1 MKKILVFAGFIF
13 LAGCMSSPPTPTQQ
27 ETKFEKIFSFPGA
40 SKENLYDKSLQWMG
54 RFVEIILYQG
64 PVEGKIICNIERVSS
79 SRNSDTGFYTIYTEI
94 DVKESRAR
102 ITLTF
107 PSISKEEIEKNREEI
122 FKDYESY
129 MNAKK
134 AADW

>member
-1 MKKILVFAGFIF
+1 
-13 LAGCMSSPPTPTQQ
+13 
-27 ETKFEKIFSFPGA
+27 
-40 SKENLYDKSLQWMG
+40 MG